1 MFRKMIDSIPYGTI
15 DERTKAI
22 AYQGDAYA
30 CRFLMFA
37 ILFDAFYRGISS
49 VNTTWD
55 LLIIVMIAGGISLFY
70 QIKHKVILNGSNLK
84 QGLFFILVTA
94 GIGIITA
101 LITTLFL

>member
-1 MFRKMIDSIPYGTI
+1 MFRKMSDSAPYGTI
-15 DERTKAI
+15 DERTKAV

-37 ILFDAFYRGISS
+37 VLFDAIYRSISQ

-70 QIKHKVILNGSNLK
+70 QIKHKIIFNGSNLK
-84 QGLFFILVTA
+84 QGLFFVLVTA
-94 GIGIITA
+94 GIGAIIA
-101 LITTLFL
+101 MITTLFL